1 MEVLFVASIFLCLVL
16 AVLSFAT
23 FVEMGPKRTPVILFT
38 LLISIPMFWYLTYQ
52 TSTFVDVQKK
62 ITYVEGVPC
71 ILDDDGKVRAL
82 KFLRKMDDTCTLR
95 TTTYVF
101 KFGVMSSKKVIDA
114 EFCQ

>member
-1 MEVLFVASIFLCLVL
+1 MEIFVALSVIIFLILG
-16 AVLSFAT
+16 LSSFFYLIENGFNKTT
-23 FVEMGPKRTPVILFT
+23 FI
-38 LLISIPMFWYLTYQ
+38 LLICLFSIPMFWYLTYQ

-62 ITYVEGVPC
+62 ITYVEGIPC

-82 KFLRKMDDTCTLR
+82 KFLRKIDDACIVR

-101 KFGVMSSKKVIDA
+101 KFGTMSSKKVIDA